1 MKNSKKA
8 LLGLA
13 ALTPFASCTKAP
25 EQQRPNIVF
34 FIVDDM
40 GWMDTSVP
48 FGDESYPLNQRYVT
62 PNMQRLA
69 EAGVMMTSSYACPV
83 STPTRTSLMS
93 GMNAAHTHITNWTS
107 TLRDLYSEASGG
119 GISNINKG
127 AVESPTDRLSHPVW
141 NINGMSPEA
150 GVDSTLYAT
159 PMVQLLKDAGYYTI
173 HVGKAHWASTG
184 TPGASPHNMGFCV
197 NIAGSVNG
205 MPRSYQSRDHYGNT
219 PEKWNYLAVQNMAHW
234 YDTDTHLTEALTVD
248 AIKTLD
254 YPIENGIPFYLYM
267 AHYSNHTPIQA
278 DDRFYQ
284 KYIDMGLDEGQAR
297 YASMVEG
304 MDKSLGDILDYLEE
318 KNVADN
324 TIIIFMTDNGGNS
337 ENKQKGGERFT
348 HNAPLRN
355 GKGSVYEGGI
365 RVPTMFCWPGKITPG
380 TRISN
385 NIIAEDLFPT
395 ILEMAGIEGYDV
407 VQEVDG
413 KSLVKLLTDGSAEVA
428 KAMKDGRINDQREA
442 NRFYV
447 SEDICGIDPYR
458 DIVLHY
464 PHKWKPYDLEDIDFL
479 SSVRKGEWKLVYR
492 LATQEIELYNTFDDI
507 GETKDLASENPEKA
521 AELAKALG
529 DRLRGWESPMP
540 FIKETGKPVPMP
552 DEI

>member
-1 MKNSKKA
+1 
-8 LLGLA
+8 
-13 ALTPFASCTKAP
+13 
-25 EQQRPNIVF
+25 
-34 FIVDDM
+34 
-40 GWMDTSVP
+40 
-48 FGDESYPLNQRYVT
+48 
-62 PNMQRLA
+62 
-69 EAGVMMTSSYACPV
+69 
-83 STPTRTSLMS
+83 
-93 GMNAAHTHITNWTS
+93 
-107 TLRDLYSEASGG
+107 
-119 GISNINKG
+119 
-127 AVESPTDRLSHPVW
+127 
-141 NINGMSPEA
+141 
-150 GVDSTLYAT
+150 
-159 PMVQLLKDAGYYTI
+159 
-173 HVGKAHWASTG
+173 
-184 TPGASPHNMGFCV
+184 
-197 NIAGSVNG
+197 
-205 MPRSYQSRDHYGNT
+205 
-219 PEKWNYLAVQNMAHW
+219 MAHW

-248 AIKTLD
+248 ALKTLD

-304 MDKSLGDILDYLEE
+304 MDKSLGDILDYLED
-318 KNVADN
+318 KGVADN

-385 NIIAEDLFPT
+385 TIIAEDLFPT
-395 ILEMAGIEGYDV
+395 ILEMAGVEDYDV

-428 KAMKDGRINDQREA
+428 KAMKDGRINDQKEA
-442 NRFYV
+442 NRFFV

-479 SSVRKGEWKLVYR
+479 TSIRKGEWKLVYR

-507 GETKDLASENPEKA
+507 SETTDLAAANPEKA

-529 DRLRGWESPMP
+529 DRLRGWKSPMP
-540 FIKETGKPVPMP
+540 FIKETGEPVPMP